1 MKKSSALAYVGH
13 NANNDRVKHDFY
25 ATPTYA
31 TEILLKKEKFI
42 GDIWECACGDGAISK
57 VLINNGYDVY
67 SSDLIDRGY
76 GETGIDFL
84 QSTKQVDNIVTNP
97 PFNLATEF
105 NLKALQAV
113 TNKVVFLC
121 KLSHLEGIKR
131 SKVIFNQKKLKNIY
145 VFSKRLNFTKD
156 GTKANG
162 LMSFGWFIYD
172 VNYNGLPTI
181 DWI

>member
-1 MKKSSALAYVGH
+1 MKTSSALAYVGH
-13 NANNDRVKHDFY
+13 NSKGDRVKNDFY

-31 TEILLKKEKFI
+31 TEILLKKEKFV
-42 GDIWECACGDGAISK
+42 GNIWECACGDGAISK
-57 VLINNGYDVY
+57 VLINKGYEVY

-76 GETGIDFL
+76 GNTPEDFL
-84 QSTKQVDNIVTNP
+84 KSDKVFDNIITNP

-105 NLKALQAV
+105 NLKALQSV
-113 TNKVVFLC
+113 KNKVVFLC

-131 SKVIFNQKKLKNIY
+131 ADVIFSQKKLKKIY

-156 GTKANG
+156 GIKANG

-172 VNYNGLPTI
+172 VNFNGLPEV